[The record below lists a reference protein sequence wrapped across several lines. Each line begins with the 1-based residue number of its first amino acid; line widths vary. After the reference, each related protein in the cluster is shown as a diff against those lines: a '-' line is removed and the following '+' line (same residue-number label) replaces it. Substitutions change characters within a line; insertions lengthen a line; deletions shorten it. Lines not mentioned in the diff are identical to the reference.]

1 MAAHVLLITFIGV
14 IAATTLFTAI
24 HEQIIDERSQVSGFQ
39 LDRLHPSLQC
49 AVIRNGIQAL
59 CVVGDDFLFPGQN
72 AVERCNKASFEA
84 LFLQCGRL
92 ALLSLLE
99 LVVTVPPPCHVLGIR
114 VPLFPTVKAAAVTA
128 NNTAREDGYALSA
141 STCGFTPAEL
151 FLYHLK
157 DLWLN
162 NRRMVL

>member
-39 LDRLHPSLQC
+39 LDRLHPGLQC

-72 AVERCNKASFEA
+72 TVERCNKAFFET
-84 LFLQCGRL
+84 LFLQRGRL
-92 ALLSLLE
+92 TLLS
-99 LVVTVPPPCHVLGIR
+99 V
-114 VPLFPTVKAAAVTA
+114 
-128 NNTAREDGYALSA
+128 S
-141 STCGFTPAEL
+141 
-151 FLYHLK
+151 K
-157 DLWLN
+157 DLH
-162 NRRMVL
+162 RIPAHT